1 MSDFLKLISSY
12 NLFNNLLPGVVFCV
26 LASQLFEMD
35 VVKEDL
41 VTGVFFYYFV
51 GVVISRVGSIVIE
64 PLLKHLKVI
73 EFTSYQ
79 DYLNAK
85 EKDADISILLEQSN
99 SYRSIL
105 GVAFCLLCTYFHFI
119 LIGLSDVFNKHHAVI
134 YISLLLIMFALA
146 YRKQTRYIVSRINK
160 VNKA

>member
-26 LASQLFEMD
+26 LASQLFEVD
-35 VVKEDL
+35 LVKEDL

-51 GVVISRVGSIVIE
+51 GVVISRIGSIVIE
-64 PLLKHLKVI
+64 PLLKTLKII

-85 EKDADISILLEQSN
+85 QKDADISILLEQSN

-105 GVAFCLLCTYFHFI
+105 GMVFCLLCTNLHFV
-119 LIGLSDVFNKHHAVI
+119 LIDWSETFNKHHAVI
-134 YISLLLIMFALA
+134 YITFLLGMFVVA